1 MQSKS
6 EKVFE
11 ISVDFT
17 LQWET
22 SRSFPQKRWQIWA
35 KKKKVKVNQSSRRKC
50 ATATGKISFPLRRML
65 AMQPFPWPARAPAL
79 REISSDHHDEH
90 GGDDHDREDDEDN
103 DDNWWHCHPS
113 HDPCLREAPSSDAIS
128 LGLLY
133 PGYNFSY
140 PPIPTGH
147 SGFLPLL
154 LRKWAST
161 LLLLFWRTDFK
172 PVRSSD
178 LSMSSWLLAIW

>member
-6 EKVFE
+6 EKVFK

-22 SRSFPQKRWQIWA
+22 SRGFPQKRWQIWG

-79 REISSDHHDEH
+79 REISSDHDVEH
-90 GGDDHDREDDEDN
+90 GGDDHDGEDDEDN
-103 DDNWWHCHPS
+103 DDNRWHCHPS

-128 LGLLY
+128 VSPILVTTSPILPSY
-133 PGYNFSY
+133 PGTQDFF
-140 PPIPTGH
+140 G
-147 SGFLPLL
+147 SGQVLCCFCPEGLT
-154 LRKWAST
+154 SN
-161 LLLLFWRTDFK
+161 
-172 PVRSSD
+172 RSD
-178 LSMSSWLLAIW
+178 QVT